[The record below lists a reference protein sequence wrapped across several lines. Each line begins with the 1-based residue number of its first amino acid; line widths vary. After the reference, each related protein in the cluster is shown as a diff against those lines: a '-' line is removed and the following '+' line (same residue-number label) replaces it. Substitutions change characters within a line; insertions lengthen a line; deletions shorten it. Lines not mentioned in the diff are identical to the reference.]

1 MFYALEKTEFLL
13 FFVIAITVTYSVYG
27 IPVREFQII
36 TDPERAIAIDGE
48 PIDLLVS
55 SRFGDKQ
62 NDQRLFGTFSAAG
75 RNYETSGD
83 IVQVFP
89 YRACDIKRKGYDRTL
104 IDHIAIVFFD
114 DLEPFITGCVSLDNQ
129 VRFAEKSGALGLV
142 VGPESRVV
150 AQIDKT
156 QRGRIPVVILDD
168 LETKRL
174 KKQLNEAT
182 HSGSIIRIA
191 FEYVDFEPQYTL
203 RLQIF
208 RPTVLNIGLIILL
221 VLLIMFI
228 TGLVYIKIRW
238 RPTTHRDIW
247 LRTLARAAVN
257 KMEIRKFEKNGNFSI
272 NTTNKLHKKRSLL
285 CLSSKRNYLPVFG
298 SLTSVARS
306 YNGQER
312 CSICLEE
319 YKEGQELR
327 VLFCGH
333 EFHPKC
339 VDPWLLSNRRCPL
352 CQYDVVYK
360 EYPKTES
367 KTKNYQASS
376 ISVWDSPNGPN
387 APLLAVSS
395 EHNDS
400 NDTTIAA
407 TNTTITS
414 NAIITPV
421 HHTFTNAY
429 MQIQPEIQTS
439 IGTSSSNNTT
449 DSKKRHHHH
458 RGIIKMEDTHNLHL
472 CFESNGS
479 SSIIRPQ
486 HNIGWENNR
495 KQNKRNIINPRS
507 SKRYLQNRSR
517 SLSAHQRSQ
526 VQRPHR
532 STFRTNL
539 TAITASSSSISTA
552 AAASAVIADVST
564 TLKELPQQSK
574 QIFENIS
581 GYSSDISS
589 FPDVDRSNSTITPAA
604 IMITSRNYSVVENIP
619 NTQSPESNVRPNQ
632 QQQQQQQQQLTNLRK
647 AHQSMKPILKFPA
660 TIPSQRISFE
670 KHQIL

>member
-1 MFYALEKTEFLL
+1 M
-13 FFVIAITVTYSVYG
+13 
-27 IPVREFQII
+27 
-36 TDPERAIAIDGE
+36 
-48 PIDLLVS
+48 
-55 SRFGDKQ
+55 
-62 NDQRLFGTFSAAG
+62 
-75 RNYETSGD
+75 
-83 IVQVFP
+83 VFP

-129 VRFAEKSGALGLV
+129 VRFAEKSGAVGLV
-142 VGPESRVV
+142 VGPESRIV

-156 QRGRIPVVILDD
+156 QRGRIPVVMLDD

-182 HSGSIIRIA
+182 LSGSVIRIA
-191 FEYVDFEPQYTL
+191 FEYVDFEPQYAL

-221 VLLIMFI
+221 ILLIMFI

-257 KMEIRKFEKNGNFSI
+257 KMEIRKFEKNDSLGV

-285 CLSSKRNYLPVFG
+285 CLPAKRRYLPVFG

-367 KTKNYQASS
+367 KTKNYQA
-376 ISVWDSPNGPN
+376 
-387 APLLAVSS
+387 
-395 EHNDS
+395 
-400 NDTTIAA
+400 
-407 TNTTITS
+407 
-414 NAIITPV
+414 
-421 HHTFTNAY
+421 
-429 MQIQPEIQTS
+429 
-439 IGTSSSNNTT
+439 
-449 DSKKRHHHH
+449 K
-458 RGIIKMEDTHNLHL
+458 
-472 CFESNGS
+472 
-479 SSIIRPQ
+479 
-486 HNIGWENNR
+486 
-495 KQNKRNIINPRS
+495 
-507 SKRYLQNRSR
+507 
-517 SLSAHQRSQ
+517 
-526 VQRPHR
+526 
-532 STFRTNL
+532 
-539 TAITASSSSISTA
+539 
-552 AAASAVIADVST
+552 
-564 TLKELPQQSK
+564 
-574 QIFENIS
+574 
-581 GYSSDISS
+581 
-589 FPDVDRSNSTITPAA
+589 
-604 IMITSRNYSVVENIP
+604 
-619 NTQSPESNVRPNQ
+619 
-632 QQQQQQQQQLTNLRK
+632 
-647 AHQSMKPILKFPA
+647 
-660 TIPSQRISFE
+660 
-670 KHQIL
+670 

>member
-1 MFYALEKTEFLL
+1 M
-13 FFVIAITVTYSVYG
+13 
-27 IPVREFQII
+27 
-36 TDPERAIAIDGE
+36 
-48 PIDLLVS
+48 
-55 SRFGDKQ
+55 
-62 NDQRLFGTFSAAG
+62 
-75 RNYETSGD
+75 
-83 IVQVFP
+83 VFP

-129 VRFAEKSGALGLV
+129 VRFAEKSGAVGLV
-142 VGPESRVV
+142 VGPESRIV

-156 QRGRIPVVILDD
+156 QRGRIPVVMLDD

-182 HSGSIIRIA
+182 LSGSVIRIA
-191 FEYVDFEPQYTL
+191 FEYVDFEPQYAL

-221 VLLIMFI
+221 ILLIMFI

-257 KMEIRKFEKNGNFSI
+257 KMEIRKFEKNDSFGV

-285 CLSSKRNYLPVFG
+285 CLPSKRRYLPVFG

-367 KTKNYQASS
+367 KTKNYQTNSL
-376 ISVWDSPNGPN
+376 SVWDSPNAPSV
-387 APLLAVSS
+387 PLLSVST
-395 EHNDS
+395 EHN
-400 NDTTIAA
+400 NTAVAA
-407 TNTTITS
+407 INTITTS
-414 NAIITPV
+414 NGLFTAI
-421 HHTFTNAY
+421 HHTSTNAY

-439 IGTSSSNNTT
+439 VETSSSNNTI
-449 DSKKRHHHH
+449 DSRKRYHR
-458 RGIIKMEDTHNLHL
+458 RGIMKMENANNFHHCLGANR
-472 CFESNGS
+472 S
-479 SSIIRPQ
+479 SSIICPQ
-486 HNIGWENNR
+486 SNIAGWDNNSR
-495 KQNKRNIINPRS
+495 KRNRRQMINTRS
-507 SKRYLQNRSR
+507 SSRHCLQKRSR
-517 SLSAHQRSQ
+517 SLGAHQRSQ
-526 VQRPHR
+526 VQRLYRPIYPM
-532 STFRTNL
+532 NL
-539 TAITASSSSISTA
+539 TTNASKSSSSSSSSSSSASSSCSAIAGA
-552 AAASAVIADVST
+552 AGIADISI
-564 TLKELPQQSK
+564 TLKELSQQSK
-574 QIFENIS
+574 KTLETIS

-589 FPDVDRSNSTITPAA
+589 FPEADRPKSPATAAA
-604 IMITSRNYSVVENIP
+604 ITTISRHYSPTENMS
-619 NTQSPESNVRPNQ
+619 NRQSPESNVRQ
-632 QQQQQQQQQLTNLRK
+632 QQQSFNSRK
-647 AHQSMKPILKFPA
+647 THQSVKSIPKVPT
-660 TIPSQRISFE
+660 TIPFQRISFE

>member
-1 MFYALEKTEFLL
+1 MLTIARYAKE
-13 FFVIAITVTYSVYG
+13 IN
-27 IPVREFQII
+27 
-36 TDPERAIAIDGE
+36 
-48 PIDLLVS
+48 
-55 SRFGDKQ
+55 KQ
-62 NDQRLFGTFSAAG
+62 TNKLQLNLNLMG
-75 RNYETSGD
+75 
-83 IVQVFP
+83 VFP

-156 QRGRIPVVILDD
+156 QRGRIPVVMLDD

-182 HSGSIIRIA
+182 LTGSVIRIA

-221 VLLIMFI
+221 ILLIMFI

-257 KMEIRKFEKNGNFSI
+257 KMEIRKFEKNGNSDVNI
-272 NTTNKLHKKRSLL
+272 CNKLHKKRSLL
-285 CLSSKRNYLPVFG
+285 CLPSKRRYLPVFG

-367 KTKNYQASS
+367 KTKNYQVNSTSA
-376 ISVWDSPNGPN
+376 WDSPNGLN
-387 APLLAVSS
+387 VPLLPMSS
-395 EHNDS
+395 DQSDS
-400 NDTTIAA
+400 VTATSATTTTTTTTA
-407 TNTTITS
+407 TA
-414 NAIITPV
+414 NAIIAPI

-429 MQIQPEIQTS
+429 MQVEPEIQPS
-439 IGTSSSNNTT
+439 MESSSSNNNTIE
-449 DSKKRHHHH
+449 SKEKYH
-458 RGIIKMEDTHNLHL
+458 RRGAVKIEDIRNRQLYFGVTK
-472 CFESNGS
+472 S
-479 SSIIRPQ
+479 SSIVCPQ
-486 HNIGWENNR
+486 HCGVGRDNSR
-495 KQNKRNIINPRS
+495 KRS
-507 SKRYLQNRSR
+507 RRTMVNTKSRRSLQNRSR
-517 SLSAHQRSQ
+517 SLCAHQRIQ
-526 VQRPHR
+526 IQRPCR
-532 STFRTNL
+532 PIFPMNL
-539 TAITASSSSISTA
+539 AIAASSSVA
-552 AAASAVIADVST
+552 AADVST
-564 TLKELPQQSK
+564 TFRELPLQPK
-574 QIFENIS
+574 KTFETIS

-589 FPDVDRSNSTITPAA
+589 FREADRPNSPVTTAA
-604 IMITSRNYSVVENIP
+604 QHYSVIENASSR
-619 NTQSPESNVRPNQ
+619 QSPESNIRQ
-632 QQQQQQQQQLTNLRK
+632 QQQSTNLRRTYLPVK
-647 AHQSMKPILKFPA
+647 TISELPA
-660 TIPSQRISFE
+660 AIPFQRISLE

>member
-1 MFYALEKTEFLL
+1 MEEIRIEFW
-13 FFVIAITVTYSVYG
+13 
-27 IPVREFQII
+27 E
-36 TDPERAIAIDGE
+36 
-48 PIDLLVS
+48 
-55 SRFGDKQ
+55 
-62 NDQRLFGTFSAAG
+62 
-75 RNYETSGD
+75 
-83 IVQVFP
+83 VFP

-142 VGPESRVV
+142 VGPESRIV

-156 QRGRIPVVILDD
+156 QRGRIPVVMLDD

-182 HSGSIIRIA
+182 HSGSVIRIA

-221 VLLIMFI
+221 IMLIMFI

-257 KMEIRKFEKNGNFSI
+257 KMEIRKFEKNGNFGV
-272 NTTNKLHKKRSLL
+272 NNGNKLHKKRSLL
-285 CLSSKRNYLPVFG
+285 CLPSKRRYLPVFG

-339 VDPWLLSNRRCPL
+339 VDPWLISNRRCPL

-360 EYPKTES
+360 EYPKTEC
-367 KTKNYQASS
+367 KTKSYQANCQ
-376 ISVWDSPNGPN
+376 SVWDLPNGPSV
-387 APLLAVSS
+387 PLLPVLS
-395 EHNDS
+395 EHN
-400 NDTTIAA
+400 NDPMITT
-407 TNTTITS
+407 TNTTVTS
-414 NAIITPV
+414 NAITAI

-429 MQIQPEIQTS
+429 MQIQPEIQALAEGNT
-439 IGTSSSNNTT
+439 SNNTI
-449 DSKKRHHHH
+449 DSKKRHH
-458 RGIIKMEDTHNLHL
+458 RRRVVEDAHNFHL
-472 CFESNGS
+472 CLGNNGS
-479 SSIIRPQ
+479 SSFACPQ
-486 HNIGWENNR
+486 LVHIGWDDSR
-495 KQNKRNIINPRS
+495 KRSRRKMINAKS
-507 SKRYLQNRSR
+507 SRRCLQNRSR
-517 SLSAHQRSQ
+517 SLGAYQRSQ
-526 VQRPHR
+526 IQRLHR
-532 STFRTNL
+532 PIFTTNL
-539 TAITASSSSISTA
+539 ATTIAASSPSSSSSSSA
-552 AAASAVIADVST
+552 AIADVT
-564 TLKELPQQSK
+564 INLKELPQQSK
-574 QIFENIS
+574 QTFETIS

-589 FPDVDRSNSTITPAA
+589 FPDVDRPNSPSAA
-604 IMITSRNYSVVENIP
+604 AGIAITSRRYSLAENISSK
-619 NTQSPESNVRPNQ
+619 QSTECNVRQRQQQRQQQQQQQRQQQQQQHQQQQQQHQ
-632 QQQQQQQQQLTNLRK
+632 QQQQQQQQPTNSRK
-647 AHQSMKPILKFPA
+647 MHQSMKFISKLPT
-660 TIPSQRISFE
+660 TIPFQRISFE